1 MMTDAEKMREK
12 QRIAD
17 LKKQGL
23 WPPKDEEE
31 EKDDK
36 KKFDEEAYLKQFGVD
51 QDAQEEQKEED

>member
-1 MMTDAEKMREK
+1 
-12 QRIAD
+12 

-51 QDAQEEQKEED
+51 